1 MKDKLKTIVP
11 VISVILVFA
20 LLNMF
25 VYTLLTRR
33 LGNNF
38 SGVSQTKMIDVKR
51 YLPFEKSSDIA
62 RIDSSLKFSKDIP
75 TLDGAAALV
84 PVYAAFVNAVYPE
97 DSVTYEGGS
106 FSDDNYYGENFATD
120 SKMQYKN
127 TVRGYKA
134 VVDGDTDIFFAAAP
148 SEEQKKYAAE
158 KGVKLE
164 FVPIGLEAFVFFVNK
179 KNPVDSL
186 TVSQVRDIYSGK
198 IKNWSQAG
206 GSDRPINAVTRL
218 KGSGS
223 QTIMDKFMGDTKIAP
238 KPVESIFGGA
248 IGYSFRYYFDTM
260 VGNEDVKMLSLDG
273 VYPDKENIRNGNYPL
288 VYQFYAVYRADNEN
302 KNVKKLVNWILSGE
316 GQSIIEKSGYTALN

>member
-62 RIDSSLKFSKDIP
+62 RIDSSFKISGDIP

-106 FSDDNYYGENFATD
+106 FSDDNYYGENFAAD

-134 VVDGDTDIFFAAAP
+134 VVDGDTDIFFAAA
-148 SEEQKKYAAE
+148 
-158 KGVKLE
+158 GIFTRVKSKTGRRRA
-164 FVPIGLEAFVFFVNK
+164 VPT
-179 KNPVDSL
+179 DRL
-186 TVSQVRDIYSGK
+186 TR
-198 IKNWSQAG
+198 
-206 GSDRPINAVTRL
+206 
-218 KGSGS
+218 
-223 QTIMDKFMGDTKIAP
+223 
-238 KPVESIFGGA
+238 
-248 IGYSFRYYFDTM
+248 
-260 VGNEDVKMLSLDG
+260 
-273 VYPDKENIRNGNYPL
+273 
-288 VYQFYAVYRADNEN
+288 
-302 KNVKKLVNWILSGE
+302 
-316 GQSIIEKSGYTALN
+316 